1 MQKQHDEQ
9 PAAGSKMRMPNLLYW
24 PKARQAIQTMVAA
37 VAAYLVAT
45 YFAMPQGYWSVMTAI
60 LVVQANVGA
69 SLGLAFDRLLATL
82 LGAATGAALVAAFG
96 QSHPAAP
103 LALAVIALAYIATFR
118 PTLRLAPVTAAIV
131 ILGDPHYGTPLA
143 SAANRVI
150 EIGIGAIIAVITAL
164 LLFPS
169 RAGTTLSGHV
179 GRMLPV
185 FAEHL
190 SGTIN
195 GSLGDGCLGTART
208 DETYV
213 ALNAQVRSG
222 LSTGEGLVAEARREL
237 AGHVTDHADPAAVQ
251 RTLRRLWYTL
261 MMAARASQKPLP
273 PEAARPLGPA
283 LLGVRDAGHAAI
295 TKLGALYRCEASAAD
310 IAPDLAAVTSALSA
324 LDAAMIALRQ
334 SHMLQPLPTDDAARI
349 FALVYALGQLPQN
362 LTDLA
367 DRHGDLTGNSGS
379 TADLEPK
386 ASP

>member
-1 MQKQHDEQ
+1 MIPRH
-9 PAAGSKMRMPNLLYW
+9 AASGPDTNSLAKRLTAFFTW

-82 LGAATGAALVAAFG
+82 LGAATGAALVALFG
-96 QSHPAAP
+96 QSHPAP
-103 LALAVIALAYIATFR
+103 LLALAVIALAYIATFR

-131 ILGDPHYGTPLA
+131 ILGDPHYGSPLA

-169 RAGTTLSGHV
+169 RAGTTLAGHV

-185 FAEHL
+185 FAQHL
-190 SGTIN
+190 SGTI
-195 GSLGDGCLGTART
+195 DGCLGSART
-208 DETYV
+208 DETYI

-222 LSTGEGLVAEARREL
+222 LSTGEGLVTEARREL

-261 MMAARASQKPLP
+261 MMAARASLKPLP
-273 PEAARPLGPA
+273 PEAAGPLAPA

-295 TKLGALYRCEASAAD
+295 TKLGALYRSEASAAD
-310 IAPDLAAVTSALSA
+310 IAPNLASVTSALSA
-324 LDAAMIALRQ
+324 LEAAMVALRQ
-334 SHMLQPLPTDDAARI
+334 SHVLQPLPTDDAARI

-367 DRHGDLTGNSGS
+367 DRHGDLTGTKGS
-379 TADLEPK
+379 APYQEPK
-386 ASP
+386 VSPK